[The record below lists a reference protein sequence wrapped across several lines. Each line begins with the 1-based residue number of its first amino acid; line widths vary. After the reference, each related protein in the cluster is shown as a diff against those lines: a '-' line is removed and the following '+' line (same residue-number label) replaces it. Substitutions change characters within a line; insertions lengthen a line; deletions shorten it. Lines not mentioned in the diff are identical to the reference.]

1 MQLGLQIVR
10 LLLIALNALHLSA
23 VVAGKL
29 LGRKNVTV
37 READAVVSFTK
48 LLLFFLVM
56 RMIMMKN
63 VTVRE
68 ADAVAVSFTKLLFFM
83 AMMMMNA
90 MVTDAAS
97 RCNPFTKYFPSSEL
111 DLILEILAA
120 PQNKVKTLL

>member
-1 MQLGLQIVR
+1 M
-10 LLLIALNALHLSA
+10 NELHPSA

-37 READAVVSFTK
+37 READAAVSFTK
-48 LLLFFLVM
+48 LLFFAVM
-56 RMIMMKN
+56 MMMMKN

-68 ADAVAVSFTKLLFFM
+68 ADAAVSFTKLLLFFVV
-83 AMMMMNA
+83 MMMMNV

-111 DLILEILAA
+111 DLKLEIFAA
-120 PQNKVKTLL
+120 PQNKVKTLR

>member
-37 READAVVSFTK
+37 READAAVSLTK
-48 LLLFFLVM
+48 LLLFFVVV
-56 RMIMMKN
+56 MKN

-83 AMMMMNA
+83 VMMMTNV

-111 DLILEILAA
+111 DLRLEILAA
-120 PQNKVKTLL
+120 PQNKVKTLR

>member
-1 MQLGLQIVR
+1 MDCNFFR
-10 LLLIALNALHLSA
+10 LLLTALNALHPSA

-37 READAVVSFTK
+37 READAV
-48 LLLFFLVM
+48 
-56 RMIMMKN
+56 
-63 VTVRE
+63 
-68 ADAVAVSFTKLLFFM
+68 AVSFTKLLFFM
-83 AMMMMNA
+83 VMMMMNV

>member
-37 READAVVSFTK
+37 READAV
-48 LLLFFLVM
+48 
-56 RMIMMKN
+56 
-63 VTVRE
+63 
-68 ADAVAVSFTKLLFFM
+68 AVSFTKLLFFM
-83 AMMMMNA
+83 VMMMMNVT
-90 MVTDAAS
+90 VTDAAS

-111 DLILEILAA
+111 DIILAILAA
-120 PQNKVKTLL
+120 PQNKVKTLR

>member
-1 MQLGLQIVR
+1 MQLGLQLFR
-10 LLLIALNALHLSA
+10 LLLTALNALHLSA

-37 READAVVSFTK
+37 READAAVSFTK
-48 LLLFFLVM
+48 LLLFFVVM
-56 RMIMMKN
+56 TMMMKN

-83 AMMMMNA
+83 VMMMMNV

-111 DLILEILAA
+111 DLRLEILAA
-120 PQNKVKTLL
+120 PQNKVKTLR

>member
-37 READAVVSFTK
+37 READAAVSFTK
-48 LLLFFLVM
+48 LLLFFVVM
-56 RMIMMKN
+56 MTRMKN

-83 AMMMMNA
+83 VMMMMNVT
-90 MVTDAAS
+90 VTDAAS

>member
-1 MQLGLQIVR
+1 M
-10 LLLIALNALHLSA
+10 LHPSA

-37 READAVVSFTK
+37 READAAVSFTK
-48 LLLFFLVM
+48 LLFFVVM
-56 RMIMMKN
+56 MMMKN

-83 AMMMMNA
+83 VMMMTNV

-97 RCNPFTKYFPSSEL
+97 RCNPFTNYFSSSEL
-111 DLILEILAA
+111 DLGSEFLAA
-120 PQNKVKTLL
+120 PQNKVETLRWNNNLPE

>member
-1 MQLGLQIVR
+1 MQPGLQLVR
-10 LLLIALNALHLSA
+10 LLLTALNALHPSA

-48 LLLFFLVM
+48 LLLFFVVM
-56 RMIMMKN
+56 MMMMMKN

-68 ADAVAVSFTKLLFFM
+68 ADALAVSFTKLLFFM
-83 AMMMMNA
+83 VMMMNV

-97 RCNPFTKYFPSSEL
+97 RCNPFTNYFSSSEL
-111 DLILEILAA
+111 DLGLEILAA
-120 PQNKVKTLL
+120 PQNKVKTLR

>member
-1 MQLGLQIVR
+1 M
-10 LLLIALNALHLSA
+10 LHPSA

-83 AMMMMNA
+83 VMMMTNV

-111 DLILEILAA
+111 DLRLEILAA
-120 PQNKVKTLL
+120 PQNKVKTLR

>member
-48 LLLFFLVM
+48 LLLFFVVM
-56 RMIMMKN
+56 MTMMKN

>member
-1 MQLGLQIVR
+1 MDCNFFR
-10 LLLIALNALHLSA
+10 LLLTALNALHPSA

-37 READAVVSFTK
+37 READAAVSLTK
-48 LLLFFLVM
+48 LLLFFVVV
-56 RMIMMKN
+56 MKN

-83 AMMMMNA
+83 VMMMMNVT
-90 MVTDAAS
+90 VTDAAS